1 MHMTSSK
8 KKKGQ
13 ELVPWI
19 ERMGTMHLAFSMT
32 CKKAAA
38 DQRNVIIIELGR
50 FGSRKRTIYFAKC
63 TQIGRAHV

>member
-19 ERMGTMHLAFSMT
+19 ERMGTMHLAFFMT
-32 CKKAAA
+32 CKKGGAA
-38 DQRNVIIIELGR
+38 QRNVIITELRG
-50 FGSRKRTIYFAKC
+50 FESRKRIIYCAKR
-63 TQIGRAHV
+63 T